1 MKRGP
6 LEFVV
11 VEFTDGFP
19 GRRIAPELHRLVD
32 QEIVRIIDMVV
43 VDRAADG
50 TVSSHELSD
59 YDGDAEFEAIDAAI
73 QAVDGLISERDVRDL
88 ADSITPGAKALLLLF
103 EHLWL
108 SSLRAVIDES
118 GGEIIVDERIPE
130 PIVDAI
136 EEAVAATGGRL
147 P

>member
-11 VEFTDGFP
+11 VEFTGGFP
-19 GRRIAPELHRLVD
+19 GRRLGPELHRLVD

-50 TVSSHELSD
+50 TVTSHELSA
-59 YDGDAEFEAIDAAI
+59 YEGDAEFEAIDAAI
-73 QAVDGLISERDVRDL
+73 QAVDGLISEQDVHDL
-88 ADSITPGAKALLLLF
+88 AETIRPGAKALVLLF

-108 SSLRAVIDES
+108 SSLRTVIDEA
-118 GGEIIVDERIPE
+118 GGEIVMAERIPG
-130 PIVDAI
+130 PVVDAI
-136 EEAVAATGGRL
+136 EEAAVAAGGRL

>member
-1 MKRGP
+1 MSRGP

-43 VDRAADG
+43 VDRAEDG
-50 TVSSHELSD
+50 TITSHELRE
-59 YDGDAEFEAIDAAI
+59 YEGDEEFEAIDPVI
-73 QAVDGLISERDVRDL
+73 QAVDGLISEQDVQAL
-88 ADSITPGAKALLLLF
+88 AESITPGAKALVLLF

-108 SSLRAVIDES
+108 RSIRTVITEA
-118 GGEIIVDERIPE
+118 GGEVVLTERIPG
-130 PIVDAI
+130 PVVDAI
-136 EEAVAATGGRL
+136 EAAATATAPVGG
-147 P
+147 

>member
-11 VEFTDGFP
+11 VEFAGRIP

-50 TVSSHELSD
+50 AVTSHELREYQD
-59 YDGDAEFEAIDAAI
+59 DADFEAIDPAI
-73 QAVDGLISERDVRDL
+73 QAVDGLISERDVQDL
-88 ADSITPGAKALLLLF
+88 AEAITPGAQALVLLF
-103 EHLWL
+103 EHRWL
-108 SSLRAVIDES
+108 AGVRAVVAEA
-118 GGEIIVDERIPE
+118 GGEIVLAERIPA
-130 PIVDAI
+130 PVADAV
-136 EEAVAATGGRL
+136 EAVVHPAPVGG
-147 P
+147 

>member
-19 GRRIAPELHRLVD
+19 GRRLGPELHRLVD

-50 TVSSHELSD
+50 TVTSHELSE
-59 YDGDAEFEAIDAAI
+59 YEGDAEFEAIDAAI
-73 QAVDGLISERDVRDL
+73 QAVDGLISEQDVQDL
-88 ADSITPGAKALLLLF
+88 AETIRPGAKALVLLF

-108 SSLRAVIDES
+108 SSLRAVIDEA
-118 GGEIIVDERIPE
+118 GGEIVMAERIPG
-130 PIVDAI
+130 PVVDAI
-136 EEAVAATGGRL
+136 EEAAVAAGGRL

>member
-11 VEFTDGFP
+11 VEFAGRIP

-50 TVSSHELSD
+50 AVTSHELRD
-59 YDGDAEFEAIDAAI
+59 YQGDEDFEAIDPAI
-73 QAVDGLISERDVRDL
+73 QAVDGLISERDVQDL
-88 ADSITPGAKALLLLF
+88 AEAITPGAQALVLLF
-103 EHLWL
+103 EHRWL
-108 SSLRAVIDES
+108 AGVRAVVAEA
-118 GGEIIVDERIPE
+118 GGEIVLAERIPA
-130 PIVDAI
+130 PVVDAV
-136 EEAVAATGGRL
+136 EAVVHPAPVGG
-147 P
+147 

>member
-19 GRRIAPELHRLVD
+19 GRRLGPELHRLVD

-50 TVSSHELSD
+50 TATSHELSE
-59 YDGDAEFEAIDAAI
+59 YEGDAEFEAIDAAI

-88 ADSITPGAKALLLLF
+88 AETIRPGAKALVLLF

-108 SSLRAVIDES
+108 SSLRTVIDDA
-118 GGEIIVDERIPE
+118 GGEIVMAERIPG
-130 PIVDAI
+130 PVVDAI
-136 EEAVAATGGRL
+136 EEAAVAAGGRL

>member
-19 GRRIAPELHRLVD
+19 GRRLGPELHRLVD

-50 TVSSHELSD
+50 TVTSHELGE
-59 YDGDAEFEAIDAAI
+59 YEGDAEFEAIDAAI
-73 QAVDGLISERDVRDL
+73 QAVDGLISERDVHDL
-88 ADSITPGAKALLLLF
+88 AETIKPGAKALVLLF

-108 SSLRAVIDES
+108 SSLRTVIDEA
-118 GGEIIVDERIPE
+118 GGEIVMAERIPGPVVE
-130 PIVDAI
+130 AI
-136 EEAVAATGGRL
+136 EEAAVAVGGRL